1 MPTQKKSSGGKS
13 YTLDESSTSDS
24 VMVDDVT
31 LEKYGDPVELT
42 DDQYERVSALNGVTL
57 TEADASQKTDAES
70 GEE

>member
-1 MPTQKKSSGGKS
+1 
-13 YTLDESSTSDS
+13 
-24 VMVDDVT
+24 MVDDVT